1 MYIPKPKDIVRVWKN
16 TGVVLDVFTSPTS
29 GEYVAQ
35 ILLVKNI
42 FRGQSFETHTS
53 TVLESGGIRPATL
66 DELRQEIEDNRGALE
81 RRTQNLLHAADPSA
95 VVEELEAA

>member
-42 FRGQSFETHTS
+42 FPG
-53 TVLESGGIRPATL
+53 
-66 DELRQEIEDNRGALE
+66 
-81 RRTQNLLHAADPSA
+81 
-95 VVEELEAA
+95 